1 MPLTI
6 KPSGGLPPRCAKV
19 LKWVGTFSDAEHG
32 ERMTGANSRERS
44 IMQYKVGRQ
53 GRIIVARFGD
63 GDDVLGGLAEI
74 CKKEDLRAASFNLV
88 GGMKRGRY
96 VVGPETEAMPPV
108 PVWRELDESHEAV
121 GFGTIFWQRDE
132 PKVHFH
138 GAYGKHDS
146 VKAGC
151 LREGSEA
158 FLVLEAVITEIL
170 DVDAVREL
178 DPASGMVL
186 LKLPE

>member
-1 MPLTI
+1 
-6 KPSGGLPPRCAKV
+6 
-19 LKWVGTFSDAEHG
+19 
-32 ERMTGANSRERS
+32 
-44 IMQYKVGRQ
+44 MQYQTGKQ
-53 GRIIVARFGD
+53 GRIIIARFGD

-74 CKKEDLRAASFNLV
+74 VRKEEIRAACFNLV
-88 GGMKRGRY
+88 GGMKRGRF
-96 VVGPETEAMPPV
+96 VVGPESEEMPPV
-108 PVWRELDESHEAV
+108 PVWRELTESHETV
-121 GFGTIFWQRDE
+121 GFGTIFWHGDQ

-138 GAYGKHDS
+138 GAYGKRES

-178 DPASGMVL
+178 DPESGMVL
-186 LKLPE
+186 LRLRP